1 MIIFLKKVE
10 FDFND
15 MESLQESLREIFLKI
30 NYIYKIE
37 VKGFYYV
44 KVFLNKN
51 VGVVLE
57 LDGEDLELDYLDG
70 EIDMRIEIFEK
81 TFLYE
86 IEDIFYLNKNIKRKV
101 EIYKEKDKFII
112 KPIKELTYMEIGEIL
127 EYSKLIY
134 KNKNPYLLKEKNK
147 IQC

>member
-1 MIIFLKKVE
+1 
-10 FDFND
+10 
-15 MESLQESLREIFLKI
+15 
-30 NYIYKIE
+30 
-37 VKGFYYV
+37 
-44 KVFLNKN
+44 
-51 VGVVLE
+51 
-57 LDGEDLELDYLDG
+57 
-70 EIDMRIEIFEK
+70 MRIEIFEK